1 MAVPS
6 QEDARS
12 VATKEVRMAQEIGLL
27 SVFDSGRLKGPPPFW
42 LIVVKWLLLVPRL
55 VILLALGLALMVTS
69 ILSLLAV
76 LLTAKFP
83 QNNFDC
89 RTRMLRWAWRTGFYS
104 LEEFTYRNWDNIDW
118 GSTLEVYKNGEESGR
133 RFPAGTWFLDFLAR
147 DVDTDEL
154 VVIQLKRGEN
164 SDSTVGELLRY
175 IAYIKEK
182 VAADGQ
188 RVRGIIVTKKVDP
201 ALAYAVM
208 DLPFVQMRTYEVD
221 FQLRLRA
228 FLGVVQP
235 TPPKSEE
242 PLPEK
247 EPAASKAA

>member
-1 MAVPS
+1 
-6 QEDARS
+6 
-12 VATKEVRMAQEIGLL
+12 MAQEIGLL
-27 SVFDSGRLKGPPPFW
+27 SVFDSGRLKGPPPVW
-42 LIVVKWLLLVPRL
+42 LTLLKWLLLLPRL
-55 VILLALGLALMVTS
+55 VVLLVLGLALMGTS
-69 ILSLLAV
+69 FLSLLAV

-83 QNNFDC
+83 QTNFDC

-104 LEEFTYRNWDNIDW
+104 LEEFTHRNWDNIDW
-118 GSTLEVYKNGEESGR
+118 GSKLELYKSGKESGR

-182 VAADGQ
+182 VAANGQ
-188 RVRGIIVTKKVDP
+188 GVRGIIVTRKVDP
-201 ALAYAVM
+201 ALAYAVR
-208 DLPFVQMRTYEVD
+208 DLPYVEMRTYEVD
-221 FQLRLRA
+221 FQLRLRP
-228 FLGVVQP
+228 FLGIVQP

-242 PLPEK
+242 PLPEI